1 MFLALQHGVM
11 SVLSFAMVIT
21 GIVTLLASALWL
33 VRGVWRLLAKE
44 GGRPMTVPGAAFAST
59 SKYVVQPIESAEKQ
73 AARRAQV

>member
-44 GGRPMTVPGAAFAST
+44 GGTSMERPMTVPGAALAST
-59 SKYVVQPIESAEKQ
+59 KKQ
-73 AARRAQV
+73 AASRAQV